1 MKKIILLLF
10 LAAFLFAGNAHA
22 SFPVIHKT
30 ENVQHTVSI
39 EKKQKFNNQKTNVL
53 KKESNSIFPPS
64 APRVDEDMIITLLL
78 LFAFGWLAAHRW
90 YKRKPIFWNLLF
102 IVTLGGFGFWFIAD
116 LINILTNN
124 F

>member
-1 MKKIILLLF
+1 MKKIFLLLF

-22 SFPVIHKT
+22 SFPVTLET
-30 ENVQHTVSI
+30 EIVQNTNPI
-39 EKKQKFNNQKTNVL
+39 EKKQKFNTKETKLL
-53 KKESNSIFPPS
+53 KKESKNIFPPS
-64 APRVDEDMIITLLL
+64 APRVDEDLLITLIL

-90 YKRKPIFWNLLF
+90 YKRKPIIWNLLF